1 MRCSRYQSRT
11 IGFAHRWQQIDG
23 HRVPWE
29 LGAGH
34 HRRQGRRSGA
44 LQLFQR
50 LSETALAMGPWAL
63 GHDGHDQKSGDAEPQ
78 NCVEVASV
86 ILQPLE
92 YLSVFGPAHLVQ
104 LIIGASQRVKRL
116 LARRRLLLQEDLA
129 TQCSKDL

>member
-1 MRCSRYQSRT
+1 MAGRPAHALLQVSEQDHRFRAPVATNRWSPGPLGVGSWAPQTAGTAIWGSPTLSTPQRNG
-11 IGFAHRWQQIDG
+11 IGHG
-23 HRVPWE
+23 
-29 LGAGH
+29 
-34 HRRQGRRSGA
+34 
-44 LQLFQR
+44 
-50 LSETALAMGPWAL
+50 T
-63 GHDGHDQKSGDAEPQ
+63 Q